1 MKGLDRLQLKRTN
14 FNGEDIVFGFFA
26 RDFRKR
32 FANVAAGDRF
42 LSAIVQHLRKH
53 FRRGRLAV
61 GAGNRDDRRYTGT
74 PAELELADD
83 VDLVRLSDGLVQWRE

>member
-1 MKGLDRLQLKRTN
+1 MKGLDRLQLKGTD
-14 FNGEDIVFGFFA
+14 FNGEDIVFVFFA

-32 FANVAAGDRF
+32 FANVAARDRF

-61 GAGNRDDRRYTGT
+61 GAGNRDDRRFAGT
-74 PAELELADD
+74 PAEFELADD
-83 VDLVRLSDGLVQWRE
+83 VDLA